1 MKKVSGAFRAL
12 SFASLFA
19 SFAFAGLFPSA
30 AHAAGDA
37 AKGESKA
44 TACIACHG
52 PNGNSANPEWPV
64 LAGQHGPYTHKQLQA
79 FKSGARKNP
88 LMTPMAMSLS
98 EEDMADLAAYFSTQ
112 KATGKEADPGKL
124 QLGQRIY
131 RSGDPKTGA
140 PACAACHGPTGAGN
154 PPAAYPALRGQYAT
168 YVAAQLR
175 NYRAGT
181 RQTDPNQ
188 MMRNVAGTMSDE
200 QIDAVASY
208 VQGLR

>member
-1 MKKVSGAFRAL
+1 MKKVSPVFAL
-12 SFASLFA
+12 SIASLLA
-19 SFAFAGLFPSA
+19 SWGLCASA

-37 AKGESKA
+37 TKGESKA
-44 TACIACHG
+44 ATCIACHG

-64 LAGQHGPYTHKQLQA
+64 LAGQHAQYIHKQLQA
-79 FKSGARKNP
+79 FKGGARKNP

-98 EEDMADLAAYFSTQ
+98 DEDMADLGAYFSTQ
-112 KATGKEADPGKL
+112 KPTGKETDAGKL
-124 QLGQRIY
+124 QLGQRIF

-140 PACAACHGPTGAGN
+140 PACASCHGPTGAGN

-175 NYRAGT
+175 AYRAGT
-181 RQTDPNQ
+181 RATDPNQ

>member
-1 MKKVSGAFRAL
+1 MKKVAVIAPLVVLSCLGA
-12 SFASLFA
+12 
-19 SFAFAGLFPSA
+19 SA
-30 AHAAGDA
+30 ALAAGSA
-37 AKGESKA
+37 EKGESKS

-52 PNGNSANPEWPV
+52 SQGNSANPEWPV
-64 LAGQHGPYTHKQLQA
+64 LAGQHEQYIHKQLQA

-98 EEDMADLAAYFSTQ
+98 DEDMADLGAYFQAQ
-112 KATGKEADPGKL
+112 KAVGKETEAAKL
-124 QLGQRIY
+124 QVGQRVY

-140 PACAACHGPTGAGN
+140 PACASCHGPTGAGN
-154 PPAAYPALRGQYAT
+154 PPASYPSLRGQYAT

-175 NYRAGT
+175 AYRAGT

-188 MMRNVAGTMSDE
+188 VMRSVASTMSDE

-208 VQGLR
+208 VQGMRENRN

>member
-1 MKKVSGAFRAL
+1 MKKVSALAPLVLLGCLGA
-12 SFASLFA
+12 
-19 SFAFAGLFPSA
+19 SA
-30 AHAAGDA
+30 ALAAGSA
-37 AKGESKA
+37 EKGESKA
-44 TACIACHG
+44 TACTACHG

-64 LAGQHGPYTHKQLQA
+64 LAGQHEQYIHKQLQA
-79 FKSGARKNP
+79 FKSGTRKNP

-98 EEDMADLAAYFSTQ
+98 DDDMADLGAYFSSQ
-112 KATGKEADPGKL
+112 KPAGKETDAAKL
-124 QLGQRIY
+124 QLGQRVY

-140 PACAACHGPTGAGN
+140 PACASCHGPLGAGN
-154 PPAAYPALRGQYAT
+154 PPAAYPQLRGQYAT

-175 NYRAGT
+175 AYRANT

-188 MMRNVAGTMSDE
+188 VMRSVAGTMSDE

>member
-1 MKKVSGAFRAL
+1 MKKVAA
-12 SFASLFA
+12 APLFA
-19 SFAFAGLFPSA
+19 VAFAFSGLCASA
-30 AHAAGDA
+30 ALAAGQA
-37 AKGESKA
+37 EKGESKA

-52 PNGNSANPEWPV
+52 ANGNSANPEWPV
-64 LAGQHGPYTHKQLQA
+64 LAGQHEQYIHKQLQA
-79 FKSGARKNP
+79 FKGGARKNP
-88 LMTPMAMSLS
+88 LMSPMAMSLS
-98 EEDMADLAAYFSTQ
+98 DDDMADLGAYFSAQ
-112 KATGKEADPGKL
+112 KPTGKETEASKL
-124 QLGQRIY
+124 QVGQRVY

-140 PACAACHGPTGAGN
+140 PACASCHGPTGAGN

-175 NYRAGT
+175 AYRAGT

-188 MMRNVAGTMSDE
+188 VMRSVAGTMSDE

>member
-1 MKKVSGAFRAL
+1 MKKVSAAPLFAL
-12 SFASLFA
+12 SFVLASLCA
-19 SFAFAGLFPSA
+19 SA

-52 PNGNSANPEWPV
+52 ANGNSANPEWPV
-64 LAGQHGPYTHKQLQA
+64 LAGQHAQYIHKQLQA

-98 EEDMADLAAYFSTQ
+98 EDDMADLGAYFSTQ
-112 KATGKEADPGKL
+112 KPAGKETDAGKL
-124 QLGQRIY
+124 QAGQRVY
-131 RSGDPKTGA
+131 RSGDPKTGQ
-140 PACAACHGPTGAGN
+140 PACASCHGPTGAGN

-175 NYRAGT
+175 AYRAGQ

-188 MMRNVAGTMSDE
+188 VMRNVAGTMSDE

-208 VQGLR
+208 VQGIR

>member
-1 MKKVSGAFRAL
+1 MKKVAA
-12 SFASLFA
+12 APLFA
-19 SFAFAGLFPSA
+19 VVFAFPGLCASA
-30 AHAAGDA
+30 ALAAGA
-37 AKGESKA
+37 AEKGESKA

-52 PNGNSANPEWPV
+52 ANGNSANPEWPV
-64 LAGQHGPYTHKQLQA
+64 LAGQHEQYIHKQLQA
-79 FKSGARKNP
+79 FKGGARKNP

-98 EEDMADLAAYFSTQ
+98 DDDMADLGAYFSAQ
-112 KATGKEADPGKL
+112 KPAGKETEAGKL
-124 QLGQRIY
+124 QLGQRVY

-140 PACAACHGPTGAGN
+140 PACASCHGPTGAGN

-175 NYRAGT
+175 AYRAGT

-188 MMRNVAGTMSDE
+188 VMRNVAGAMSDE

>member
-1 MKKVSGAFRAL
+1 MKNVSAL
-12 SFASLFA
+12 VLPLALWGLCAST
-19 SFAFAGLFPSA
+19 AFAAGSA
-30 AHAAGDA
+30 E
-37 AKGESKA
+37 KGEAKA

-52 PNGNSANPEWPV
+52 PAGNSANPEWPV
-64 LAGQHGPYTHKQLQA
+64 LAGQHEQYIHKQLQA

-98 EEDMADLAAYFSTQ
+98 DDDMADLGAYFQAQ
-112 KATGKEADPGKL
+112 KQAGKEAESAKL
-124 QLGQRIY
+124 QVGQRVY
-131 RSGDPKTGA
+131 RSGDQKTGA
-140 PACAACHGPTGAGN
+140 PACAACHGPTGDGN
-154 PPAAYPALRGQYAT
+154 PPASYPALRGQYAT

-175 NYRAGT
+175 AYRAGT

-188 MMRNVAGTMSDE
+188 VMRNVASAMSDE

>member
-1 MKKVSGAFRAL
+1 MKKVAVIAPLVVLSCLGA
-12 SFASLFA
+12 
-19 SFAFAGLFPSA
+19 SA
-30 AHAAGDA
+30 ALAAGSA
-37 AKGESKA
+37 EKGESKS

-52 PNGNSANPEWPV
+52 SQGNSANPEWPV
-64 LAGQHGPYTHKQLQA
+64 LAGQHEQYIHKQLQA

-98 EEDMADLAAYFSTQ
+98 DEDMADLGAYFQAQ
-112 KATGKEADPGKL
+112 KTVGKETEAAKL
-124 QLGQRIY
+124 QVGQRVY

-140 PACAACHGPTGAGN
+140 PACASCHGPTGAGN
-154 PPAAYPALRGQYAT
+154 PPASYPSLRGQYAT

-175 NYRAGT
+175 AYRAGT

-188 MMRNVAGTMSDE
+188 VMRSVASTMSDE

-208 VQGLR
+208 VQGMRENRN